1 MSTIRIGYLFA
12 VVVAAGCASKD
23 NSADTDQA
31 SQDLRKAQADVSQKR
46 DGLTANRD
54 DVERRK
60 REILKGQQELADKET
75 VVEHERQQLGSAQG
89 MLAQARTAYG
99 AAVKER
105 LAKLDA
111 SLAGL
116 STQTDAASK
125 DAAVGL
131 AARRELLA
139 GRLAA
144 MPVTEDA
151 SWTAYTHD
159 VDTTFGAIEHDMRA
173 ATH

>member
-1 MSTIRIGYLFA
+1 VSTIRIGYLLA
-12 VVVAAGCASKD
+12 AIVAASCASKD
-23 NSADTDQA
+23 NSADTDKA

-46 DGLTANRD
+46 DGLSANRD

-75 VVEHERQQLGSAQG
+75 ALEHDRQQFGSAQG
-89 MLAQARTAYG
+89 TLAQARTAYG
-99 AAVKER
+99 AAVKAR

-131 AARRELLA
+131 SARRELLA

-144 MPVTEDA
+144 MPVTEEA

-159 VDTTFGAIEHDMRA
+159 VDTSFDAIEHDLRA